1 MRVVRVRP
9 HETVGNM
16 EQCKYSALVKLN
28 EPGGTGTGPPLEP
41 GARVA
46 VRARHHET
54 GTSKLFSALIVVIE
68 ENSVRADHSIPLTLT
83 VVGNDVPDYLDAGDS
98 FVLWRGHDIGH
109 GVILRRLSWFAEAP

>member
-1 MRVVRVRP
+1 
-9 HETVGNM
+9 M

-28 EPGGTGTGPPLEP
+28 EPSSKGTGPPLEP

-46 VRARHHET
+46 VRARRHET
-54 GTSKLFSALIVVIE
+54 GTSKLFSALIVVIQ

-98 FVLWRGHDIGH
+98 FALWRGHNIGQ
-109 GVILRRLSWFAEAP
+109 GVISQRLSWFADAP